1 MSTLSAIAQ
10 YSKFPPRDRI
20 PNNST
25 ILPYNWTIL
34 GFHERRD
41 LLLGFQLYPDTP
53 RDRKQE
59 TDLIGPDANA
69 DWMWHDLALQYV
81 YDTETYCDLEGTGEL
96 LPYPITRYVY
106 RRDRELRWGEVKAYL
121 LTGAI
126 PSRYPPRE
134 HNGCI
139 NEPMNDNNFKKLMRR
154 FCLKTQ
160 KNGFQAIYERGS
172 RLPVQYDYDD
182 FEYWFWAGLAT
193 RWASRSVVDDG
204 LGVEDTVAIHALVLR
219 HGARVWYLNGARR
232 AAQCIHYY
240 RTGKLLP
247 RPIDEYN
254 DAGFR
259 GRNPKTTRRYSG
271 HKYLERAPNMRAT
284 NDHVIA
290 SPRDRHARFSRL
302 YLVGRHFFTLAHMYT
317 TDREFVSTIAINS
330 ERTGDR
336 HATGLVNQIAGAWG
350 GVVSL

>member
-41 LLLGFQLYPDTP
+41 LLLGFQLYPDMP

-121 LTGAI
+121 LKGAI

-134 HNGCI
+134 HNGRI

-172 RLPVQYDYDD
+172 RLPVQYDYDN

-204 LGVEDTVAIHALVLR
+204 LGVEDAVAIHALVLR

-254 DAGFR
+254 DAG
-259 GRNPKTTRRYSG
+259 G
-271 HKYLERAPNMRAT
+271 
-284 NDHVIA
+284 
-290 SPRDRHARFSRL
+290 SR
-302 YLVGRHFFTLAHMYT
+302 
-317 TDREFVSTIAINS
+317 S
-330 ERTGDR
+330 
-336 HATGLVNQIAGAWG
+336 
-350 GVVSL
+350 